1 VNFYY
6 HTVLLFYRKHY
17 DVGAA
22 QMMFENKPLEKDGDG
37 KRLGRI
43 IFDSGSSYT
52 YFTNQAYSAFLST
65 VSITNYPSLIL

>member
-1 VNFYY
+1 MNFY
-6 HTVLLFYRKHY
+6 HIVLLFYRKHY

-22 QMMFENKPLEKDGDG
+22 HMMFGKSPLDKDGDG

-52 YFTNQAYSAFLST
+52 YFTNQPYGAFLSA
-65 VSITNYPSLIL
+65 VSIINYLSLVL